1 MRVQVRKWGNS
12 ASVRIPARMLAAA
25 DMRIDQEVDLR
36 DEDGR
41 IIIEPVTAPAY
52 DLDALLAAMT
62 PDTFPDDMDFGAPL
76 GKEVW

>member
-1 MRVQVRKWGNS
+1 
-12 ASVRIPARMLAAA
+12 MLAAA

-36 DEDGR
+36 EEDGR

>member
-1 MRVQVRKWGNS
+1 
-12 ASVRIPARMLAAA
+12 MLAAA

-36 DEDGR
+36 EEDGR
-41 IIIEPVTAPAY
+41 IIIEPVTAPAC